1 MFLADSNLD
10 TIFPL
15 CVCVCV
21 CVCVC
26 MEGVPTLSVCKPETQ
41 CSAAFSNRAQACDQ
55 GGFPGVSS
63 GKESAYQ
70 CRRRRFSPWVGKN
83 PGVGHGNPLQYS
95 CLENP
100 HRQRSLVGYSPWG
113 CKQLNMTETT

>member
-10 TIFPL
+10 IGHNL
-15 CVCVCV
+15 SCVCVCV
-21 CVCVC
+21 CVCV
-26 MEGVPTLSVCKPETQ
+26 EGVPALSVCKPETQ

-83 PGVGHGNPLQYS
+83 PGVGHGQPTPVFLPG
-95 CLENP
+95 E
-100 HRQRSLVGYSPWG
+100 SPW
-113 CKQLNMTETT
+113 TEELGGLQSMGLQTVEHD